1 MRYQEIDY
9 LDEVLVD
16 QFADYEDIFE
26 NLTDYG
32 SKIVPLVRKIAPKTQ
47 FLDIKLFWNEQF
59 AVTTAETV
67 TNMVLGYSFNILPS
81 HEMFNVLRFAVSSD
95 RTVRQAIDYFYNF

>member
-1 MRYQEIDY
+1 M
-9 LDEVLVD
+9 D
-16 QFADYEDIFE
+16 QFADYEDQFE

-32 SKIVPLVRKIAPKTQ
+32 SKIISFVRKIAPKTQ
-47 FLDIKLFWNEQF
+47 FLDIKLFWNEEF

-81 HEMFNVLRFAVSSD
+81 HKMFNVLRFVVLSD
-95 RTVRQAIDYFYNF
+95 STVRQTI